1 MKKLLFVLAVV
12 CSFQLRGQL
21 IIDGKDINADDN
33 IQIIHV
39 SGTWIVGLVK
49 PKFIFAI
56 DYGQKVESK
65 QFSAKEQMIKDKDG
79 APQTFNSVMDGINF
93 LIRNGWAYV
102 NSYISTGA
110 QESFT
115 AHNFIL
121 IKQNK

>member
-1 MKKLLFVLAVV
+1 MKRILFVFCLLV
-12 CSFQLRGQL
+12 SFQLMGQV
-21 IIDGKDINADDN
+21 IVDNKDINADDN
-33 IQIIHV
+33 IQMIHV

-49 PKFIFAI
+49 PKFIFGI
-56 DYGQKVESK
+56 DYGQKLESK
-65 QFSAKEQMIKDKDG
+65 QFSAKEQIIKDKDG